1 MDIKFRLLALQ
12 KLAGCALIVLVSV
25 GLIGIA
31 ALHPAHAQDAAP
43 PVLDDACS
51 KQAPNPLPFH
61 VQPLSIASGY
71 HRGAA
76 VGAAAPTHKIPG
88 APWRSAPGQQPAFQT
103 EVKIA
108 GATWLQLR
116 FGRSALGRHSYIL
129 LTAQADGGQQPLAAS
144 RPAEWQ
150 NPPALFHGESRPLA
164 PDRGAGGERL
174 FFEPGS

>member
-1 MDIKFRLLALQ
+1 MDIKFRLPALQ
-12 KLAGCALIVLVSV
+12 KLAGLALIVLVSV

-76 VGAAAPTHKIPG
+76 VGAAAPIIVPNSFFSTEAIASKLYPEQLI
-88 APWRSAPGQQPAFQT
+88 QQIESGKTAFP
-103 EVKIA
+103 E
-108 GATWLQLR
+108 L
-116 FGRSALGRHSYIL
+116 
-129 LTAQADGGQQPLAAS
+129 
-144 RPAEWQ
+144 
-150 NPPALFHGESRPLA
+150 
-164 PDRGAGGERL
+164 
-174 FFEPGS
+174 

>member
-12 KLAGCALIVLVSV
+12 KLAGLALIVLVSV

-76 VGAAAPTHKIPG
+76 VGGVVVVPDTMKVEDPRTAA
-88 APWRSAPGQQPAFQT
+88 
-103 EVKIA
+103 
-108 GATWLQLR
+108 
-116 FGRSALGRHSYIL
+116 
-129 LTAQADGGQQPLAAS
+129 
-144 RPAEWQ
+144 
-150 NPPALFHGESRPLA
+150 
-164 PDRGAGGERL
+164 RL
-174 FFEPGS
+174 SD